1 MADAPRPDAA
11 AEDLDAAAD
20 VAAAGPSEVV
30 RDALADPAV
39 MLLYDSGAGVAWAT
53 GATPDRW
60 TVYDPDDGHL
70 VAEIVRWQPRR
81 GAPGEASG

>member
-1 MADAPRPDAA
+1 MADRPADRPT

-20 VAAAGPSEVV
+20 LAAAGPSEAV

-39 MLLYDSGAGVAWAT
+39 MLLYDAGAGVAWAT

-60 TVYDPDDGHL
+60 AVYDPDDGHL
-70 VAEIVRWQPRR
+70 VAEIVRWLPGGG
-81 GAPGEASG
+81 GAA